1 MATMHTEEKGAVI
14 YVKGAPEVLL
24 AKSTLSSS
32 EQEAWGQTATAFA
45 KKGQRVLGFAYKK

>member
-1 MATMHTEEKGAVI
+1 MATMHTEGKGAVI

-45 KKGQRVLGFAYKK
+45 KKGQRVL